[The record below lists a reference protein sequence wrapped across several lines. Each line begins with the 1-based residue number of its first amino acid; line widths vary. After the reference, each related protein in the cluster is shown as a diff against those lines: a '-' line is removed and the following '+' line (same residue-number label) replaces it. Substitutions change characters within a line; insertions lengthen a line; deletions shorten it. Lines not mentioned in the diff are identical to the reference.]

1 MSLKAFHIIFVLVST
16 LFCLFFGTWSFNQYR
31 TVDPSGMNLVYMVG
45 SLIGLCVL
53 PVYGWYFLKKLKHV
67 SFL

>member
-1 MSLKAFHIIFVLVST
+1 MSLKAFHIIFVTIST
-16 LFCLFFGTWSFNQYR
+16 LFCVFFGTWSLNQYR
-31 TVDPSGMNLVYMVG
+31 TVDPSGMNLAYTILSVV
-45 SLIGLCVL
+45 GLCVL